1 MASKHLAWALSLA
14 LIGAAPSGTK
24 AFAPTTVPS
33 ALAGFEQDVEKIR
46 QDWQVP
52 GVAVVI
58 VQGDQTLYAKGFGW
72 RDVARRLPMTA
83 DTLMPIGSASKAFTT
98 ALMAGLVEEGKLA
111 WDQPVQRWLPEFKL
125 HDRVA
130 GERLTPLDLVTH
142 RSGLPRHDALW
153 YNAQR
158 SRQDLLH
165 RLQYLEPSKDL
176 RAAFQ
181 YNNLLFMVAGHLTER
196 VSGQSWESH
205 VTQRLLQPLGMRRS
219 NFSVEQTR
227 EDADFSQPYRLAKNG
242 EPQQVAFRAL
252 DAMNPAGGLITSANE
267 MAAWLRLHLNKGRF
281 EGRQVLSAASIN
293 ALQQAHISTSAESSP
308 EVIER
313 GYTPGWF
320 SDVYRGHL
328 RLHHG
333 GKIDGFSAMVMW
345 LPQAGVGVAVLS
357 NLEGSP
363 VREFIAR
370 NAVDRLLKLE
380 VRDGSA
386 QALQARAAQ
395 KLEKKKGSPQAPGV
409 RKAGTQA
416 SHPLSAYLGD
426 CEHPA
431 YGTVSITERAGGLHM
446 SLNGN
451 GANLVHWHHD
461 SFVGESADAG
471 EDAVLAKQRL
481 QFLTDR
487 DGEPGALQ
495 MALEPAVKDVV
506 FQRKKE
512 AHLRDPAF
520 LKKLTGTFVFD
531 GQREFSIGL
540 QDDALYA
547 EMAGRPRY
555 VLQPVRGYRFELQG
569 LSGFSIEFKPGKDG
583 LFNQAEI
590 ARPGSSSWATRK

>member
-24 AFAPTTVPS
+24 ASAPTTVPS

-72 RDVARRLPMTA
+72 RDVARRLPVTA
-83 DTLMPIGSASKAFTT
+83 DTLMAIGSASKAFTT

-196 VSGQSWESH
+196 VSGQSWETH

-252 DAMNPAGGLITSANE
+252 DAMNS
-267 MAAWLRLHLNKGRF
+267 GR
-281 EGRQVLSAASIN
+281 GS
-293 ALQQAHISTSAESSP
+293 
-308 EVIER
+308 
-313 GYTPGWF
+313 
-320 SDVYRGHL
+320 
-328 RLHHG
+328 HH
-333 GKIDGFSAMVMW
+333 
-345 LPQAGVGVAVLS
+345 
-357 NLEGSP
+357 
-363 VREFIAR
+363 
-370 NAVDRLLKLE
+370 
-380 VRDGSA
+380 
-386 QALQARAAQ
+386 
-395 KLEKKKGSPQAPGV
+395 
-409 RKAGTQA
+409 
-416 SHPLSAYLGD
+416 
-426 CEHPA
+426 
-431 YGTVSITERAGGLHM
+431 
-446 SLNGN
+446 
-451 GANLVHWHHD
+451 
-461 SFVGESADAG
+461 VGE
-471 EDAVLAKQRL
+471 
-481 QFLTDR
+481 
-487 DGEPGALQ
+487 
-495 MALEPAVKDVV
+495 
-506 FQRKKE
+506 
-512 AHLRDPAF
+512 
-520 LKKLTGTFVFD
+520 
-531 GQREFSIGL
+531 
-540 QDDALYA
+540 
-547 EMAGRPRY
+547 
-555 VLQPVRGYRFELQG
+555 
-569 LSGFSIEFKPGKDG
+569 
-583 LFNQAEI
+583 
-590 ARPGSSSWATRK
+590 